1 MVTSIL
7 DVSIY
12 YDRTLLRRTA
22 HSQKGFEAIVNG
34 YRVSRFRRRVI
45 PRAESDATLTPVPSI
60 APSAFVHDAA
70 IVIGNVTLGER
81 VSVWPTAV
89 IRGDTDA
96 ITIGD
101 ESNVQDGTVVHVDH
115 GVPTTIGKRVAIGH
129 RAIVHGATIE
139 DDCLI
144 AMGAILLNGVYVGT
158 GSIVGA
164 GAMCPEGMQIPPN
177 SLALGIPARVIRSTT
192 EAERERIAKTVAS
205 YLDLQEQYRASSG
218 GS

>member
-1 MVTSIL
+1 LASIH
-7 DVSIY
+7 
-12 YDRTLLRRTA
+12 TTA
-22 HSQKGFEAIVNG
+22 FIHPHALVLG
-34 YRVSRFRRRVI
+34 
-45 PRAESDATLTPVPSI
+45 D
-60 APSAFVHDAA
+60 
-70 IVIGNVTLGER
+70 VTLGAR

-101 ESNVQDGTVVHVDH
+101 DSNVQDGTVIHADH

-129 RAIVHGATIE
+129 RAIVHGSTVD

-144 AMGAILLNGVYVGT
+144 GMGAILLNGVHVGT

-177 SLALGIPARVIRSTT
+177 SLVLGLPARRIRETS
-192 EAERERIAKTVAS
+192 ADERDRVRRTVNA
-205 YLDLQEQYRASSG
+205 YLELQEEHRAGRVRETRGEARREAG
-218 GS
+218 GA